1 MIGRILGAVTRLLGG
16 GIGDQLRLAYE
27 AKLKAKNDS
36 ERLAAEVDIARLE
49 ARQAS
54 HAIGGRW
61 ITLIQIAWALPFVL
75 YNGKLIVWDK
85 MLGWGVTD
93 PLSPELYTL
102 QSVIV
107 GFFFVTTTF
116 RAVVQR

>member
-1 MIGRILGAVTRLLGG
+1 VIRLLASIFGG
-16 GIGDQLRLAYE
+16 GIPDQLRRAYE
-27 AKLKAKNDS
+27 AKLNAQNDAD
-36 ERLAAEVDIARLE
+36 RLAAEVQIARLE

-61 ITLIQIAWALPFVL
+61 ITLVQLAWALPFIV
-75 YNGKLIVWDK
+75 YNAKLIIWDK
-85 MLGWGVTD
+85 VLGWGVTD

-107 GFFFVTTTF
+107 GFFFVTTTI
-116 RAVVQR
+116 RGLAR

>member
-1 MIGRILGAVTRLLGG
+1 VIRLLASIFGG
-16 GIGDQLRLAYE
+16 GIPDQLRRAYE
-27 AKLKAKNDS
+27 AKLNAQNDA
-36 ERLAAEVDIARLE
+36 ERIAAELQIARLE

-61 ITLIQIAWALPFVL
+61 ITLVQLAWALPFIV
-75 YNGKLIVWDK
+75 YNAKLIIWDK
-85 MLGWGVTD
+85 VLGWGVTD

-107 GFFFVTTTF
+107 GFFFVTTTI
-116 RAVVQR
+116 RGLVR

>member
-1 MIGRILGAVTRLLGG
+1 MIRALMALVGG
-16 GIGDQLRLAYE
+16 GIPDQLRRAYE

-61 ITLIQIAWALPFVL
+61 ITMVQIAWALPFVA
-75 YNGKLIVWDK
+75 YNAKLVVWDK

-93 PLSPELYTL
+93 PLSPELYQL
-102 QSVIV
+102 QGVIV
-107 GFFFVTTTF
+107 GFFFVATTF
-116 RAVVQR
+116 RAVVRR

>member
-1 MIGRILGAVTRLLGG
+1 MIRFLTALFGG
-16 GIGDQLRLAYE
+16 GIPDQLRRAYE
-27 AKLKAKNDS
+27 ARLAAKNDAD
-36 ERLAAEVDIARLE
+36 RIAAEVDIARLE

-61 ITLIQIAWALPFVL
+61 ITLIQIAWALPFVA
-75 YNGKLIVWDK
+75 YNAKLIVWDK
-85 MLGWGVTD
+85 MLGLGVTD
-93 PLSPELYTL
+93 PLSPELYSL

-116 RAVVQR
+116 RAVVRR